1 MPTRRSSAWS
11 GRIASTR
18 VSGRRSAGAG
28 ARRPARA
35 AVAVVADLRV
45 FLDAN
50 VLFTAA
56 YSPDGLSALLVE
68 LGAAGRVTLLTS
80 PLAIVEAERN
90 LEAKRPAA
98 LATLRRS
105 LAGVGVVREPA
116 PADVERLTPPELSSK
131 DRPLLAAAIV
141 AHATHFVT
149 GDVADFGRWM
159 DRRDPPP
166 RQGAAPREVPPAA
179 RPRWPPPRP
188 ARSATPAPG
197 RGSGVSTSL
206 STGRLP

>member
-1 MPTRRSSAWS
+1 
-11 GRIASTR
+11 
-18 VSGRRSAGAG
+18 
-28 ARRPARA
+28 
-35 AVAVVADLRV
+35 VADLRV

-105 LAGVGVVREPA
+105 LAAVGVVREPA
-116 PADVERLTPPELSSK
+116 PADAERLTPPELSSK
-131 DRPLLAAAIV
+131 DRPLLAAAIG

-159 DRRDPPP
+159 DRR
-166 RQGAAPREVPPAA
+166 A
-179 RPRWPPPRP
+179 RLH
-188 ARSATPAPG
+188 
-197 RGSGVSTSL
+197 SG
-206 STGRLP
+206 

>member
-1 MPTRRSSAWS
+1 M
-11 GRIASTR
+11 
-18 VSGRRSAGAG
+18 
-28 ARRPARA
+28 
-35 AVAVVADLRV
+35 ADVRV

-50 VLFTAA
+50 ILFTAA

-98 LATLRRS
+98 LPTLWRS
-105 LAGVGVVREPA
+105 LIAVRVVREPA

-149 GDVADFGRWM
+149 GDVADFGPWM
-159 DRRDPPP
+159 DRRARLPLRIMTP
-166 RQGAAPREVPPAA
+166 RQFLTDVHP
-179 RPRWPPPRP
+179 
-188 ARSATPAPG
+188 
-197 RGSGVSTSL
+197 
-206 STGRLP
+206 

>member
-1 MPTRRSSAWS
+1 
-11 GRIASTR
+11 
-18 VSGRRSAGAG
+18 
-28 ARRPARA
+28 
-35 AVAVVADLRV
+35 VADLRV

-50 VLFTAA
+50 ILFTAA

-98 LATLRRS
+98 LPTLRRS
-105 LAGVGVVREPA
+105 LTAVRVVREPA

-131 DRPLLAAAIV
+131 DRPLLAAAIA

-159 DRRDPPP
+159 NRRAGVPLRVMTP
-166 RQGAAPREVPPAA
+166 RQFLTEVHP
-179 RPRWPPPRP
+179 
-188 ARSATPAPG
+188 
-197 RGSGVSTSL
+197 
-206 STGRLP
+206 

>member
-1 MPTRRSSAWS
+1 M
-11 GRIASTR
+11 
-18 VSGRRSAGAG
+18 
-28 ARRPARA
+28 
-35 AVAVVADLRV
+35 ADLRV

-68 LGAAGRVTLLTS
+68 LGAAGRVTLLAS

-90 LEAKRPAA
+90 LEAKRPAS
-98 LATLRRS
+98 LATMRRS
-105 LAGVGVVREPA
+105 LAAVRVVREPA

-131 DRPLLAAAIV
+131 DRPLLAAAIG

-159 DRRDPPP
+159 GRRARLPLRVMTP
-166 RQGAAPREVPPAA
+166 RQFLTEVHP
-179 RPRWPPPRP
+179 
-188 ARSATPAPG
+188 
-197 RGSGVSTSL
+197 
-206 STGRLP
+206 

>member
-1 MPTRRSSAWS
+1 M
-11 GRIASTR
+11 
-18 VSGRRSAGAG
+18 
-28 ARRPARA
+28 
-35 AVAVVADLRV
+35 ADLRV

-90 LEAKRPAA
+90 LEAKRPAS
-98 LATLRRS
+98 LATMRRS
-105 LAGVGVVREPA
+105 LAAVRVVREPA

-131 DRPLLAAAIV
+131 DRPLLAAAIG

-159 DRRDPPP
+159 GRRARLPLQVMTP
-166 RQGAAPREVPPAA
+166 RQFLTQVHP
-179 RPRWPPPRP
+179 
-188 ARSATPAPG
+188 
-197 RGSGVSTSL
+197 
-206 STGRLP
+206 

>member
-1 MPTRRSSAWS
+1 M
-11 GRIASTR
+11 
-18 VSGRRSAGAG
+18 
-28 ARRPARA
+28 
-35 AVAVVADLRV
+35 ADLRV

-98 LATLRRS
+98 LATMRRS
-105 LAGVGVVREPA
+105 LAAVRVVREPA
-116 PADVERLTPPELSSK
+116 SADVERLTPPELSSK

-159 DRRDPPP
+159 DRR
-166 RQGAAPREVPPAA
+166 A
-179 RPRWPPPRP
+179 RLH
-188 ARSATPAPG
+188 
-197 RGSGVSTSL
+197 SG
-206 STGRLP
+206 

>member
-1 MPTRRSSAWS
+1 
-11 GRIASTR
+11 
-18 VSGRRSAGAG
+18 
-28 ARRPARA
+28 
-35 AVAVVADLRV
+35 VADLRV
-45 FLDAN
+45 FVDAN

-105 LAGVGVVREPA
+105 LAAVGVVREPA
-116 PADVERLTPPELSSK
+116 PADVERLTPPDLSSK
-131 DRPLLAAAIV
+131 DRPLLAAAIG

-159 DRRDPPP
+159 GRRARLPLRVMTP
-166 RQGAAPREVPPAA
+166 RQFLTQVHP
-179 RPRWPPPRP
+179 
-188 ARSATPAPG
+188 
-197 RGSGVSTSL
+197 
-206 STGRLP
+206 